1 MNSLLRNVLMAYS
14 VCHLNLCCP
23 VQVQCK
29 PITRNFPAALLPDST
44 DSARVSRPSIFLQ
57 KWTFWQHLHPLFT
70 QTKWK
75 HILPRGSD
83 LFVWFEWPS
92 RLEFLRAS
100 LDSLVMHLVTDWW
113 LARTGSDI
121 FSAFAIGRKSQNLRH
136 LSKIGFVNHNWLI
149 FTYYFFRNFTGRW

>member
-14 VCHLNLCCP
+14 VCHLNLRCP

-29 PITRNFPAALLPDST
+29 PITRNFPAALLPEST

-70 QTKWK
+70 HTKWK

-100 LDSLVMHLVTDWW
+100 LDSLVIKLVTEQDQVY
-113 LARTGSDI
+113 
-121 FSAFAIGRKSQNLRH
+121 GRKSQNLRH

-149 FTYYFFRNFTGRW
+149 FTYYFFRNFTARW

>member
-57 KWTFWQHLHPLFT
+57 KWTFWQHLHLLFT
-70 QTKWK
+70 HTKWK

-100 LDSLVMHLVTDWW
+100 LDSLVIKLVTEQDQIYV
-113 LARTGSDI
+113 LPLPLGE
-121 FSAFAIGRKSQNLRH
+121 KSQNLRH

-149 FTYYFFRNFTGRW
+149 FTYYFFRNFAGRW